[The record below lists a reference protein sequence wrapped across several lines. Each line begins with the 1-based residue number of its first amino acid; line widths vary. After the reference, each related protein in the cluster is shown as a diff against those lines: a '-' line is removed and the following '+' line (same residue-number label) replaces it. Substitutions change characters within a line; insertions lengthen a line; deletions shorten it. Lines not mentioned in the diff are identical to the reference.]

1 VRSFAMLVPVPS
13 AVPAGQGD
21 DPLAEG
27 GTAFGLKWPTEEV
40 AYDITIVLPNLP
52 KADAS
57 PRT

>member
-1 VRSFAMLVPVPS
+1 MLVPVPS